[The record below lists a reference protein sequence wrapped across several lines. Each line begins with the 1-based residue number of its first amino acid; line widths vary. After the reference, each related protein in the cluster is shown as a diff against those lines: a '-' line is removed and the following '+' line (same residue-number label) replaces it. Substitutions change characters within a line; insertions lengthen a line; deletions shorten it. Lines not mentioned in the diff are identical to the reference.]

1 MGLSQIQQLQINKQ
15 VDMILHAPGSQV
27 LNKQQLEM
35 AFVFDMAADEEFLKS
50 TAKDIVASLKRHDKL
65 FQNVRCN
72 VVRWNEKIYTEVMPM
87 AFLQMGKVF
96 DEDKSLEHV
105 DKQATL
111 EEMCAYLKLFPARS
125 KCIIVVTE
133 GNYRIENRDKLI
145 EALNPFL
152 KSKILFVTPGK
163 MFMGRDFILGRS

>member
-35 AFVFDMAADEEFLKS
+35 AFVFDMAADEEFLNS

-72 VVRWNEKIYTEVMPM
+72 VVRWSEKIYTEVMPM
-87 AFLQMGKVF
+87 AFIQMGKVF
-96 DEDKSLEHV
+96 DEDRSFEHV

-111 EEMCAYLKLFPARS
+111 EEMCAYLKLFQARS
-125 KCIIVVTE
+125 KCVIVITE
-133 GNYRIENRDKLI
+133 SNYTIENRDKLI